1 MMNPL
6 VRVAINFIDGNL
18 HRDIYLAEVT
28 DLVKLSPS
36 RFSHLFKSEVGM
48 PFSQY
53 LKKARLEKARKLLEE
68 TPKSVKLITFSVG
81 YKDPDYF
88 DREFKK
94 AYGVTPSQY
103 RADYLARIAV

>member
-36 RFSHLFKSEVGM
+36 RLSHLFKTEVGM
-48 PFSQY
+48 PFTQY
-53 LKKARLEKARKLLEE
+53 LKKTRLEKARKLLEE
-68 TPKSVKLITFSVG
+68 TFMSVKLIAFEVG
-81 YKDPDYF
+81 YKDPGHF
-88 DREFKK
+88 AREFKK
-94 AYGVTPSQY
+94 AYGVTPSQH
-103 RADYLARIAV
+103 RADYLWPI